1 MAVGH
6 LMRHA
11 ENSLCSLG
19 NTVVLRSSTFKQVA
33 IEAQSSVGVAD
44 VKLIIA
50 KLPSEA
56 IRHVRFDRA

>member
-1 MAVGH
+1 MAVGR
-6 LMRHA
+6 LMRHT
-11 ENSLCSLG
+11 ENSLCSSG
-19 NTVVLRSSTFKQVA
+19 NTVVPHPGTFKQVA
-33 IEAQSSVGVAD
+33 TEAQSSVGVVD